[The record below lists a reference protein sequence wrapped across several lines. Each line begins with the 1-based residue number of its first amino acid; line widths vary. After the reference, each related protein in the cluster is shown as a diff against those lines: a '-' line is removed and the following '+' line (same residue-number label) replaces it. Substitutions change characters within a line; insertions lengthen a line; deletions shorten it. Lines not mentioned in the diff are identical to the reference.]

1 VEEEEDETDGSEDVH
16 ESLILEVEC
25 GRAIYRVPQISLPSP
40 EEVM

>member
-1 VEEEEDETDGSEDVH
+1 VEEEEDGLDVSKDVH

-25 GRAIYRVPQISLPSP
+25 GRAIYRARQISLPSP